1 VVAAEVMVMTPAI
14 AHMIRE
20 AKTGLMFGAIQMGGR
35 DGMQTMDAAL
45 VRLVRSGQISR
56 AVAVERAQDEG
67 EVTRL
72 AG

>member
-1 VVAAEVMVMTPAI
+1 
-14 AHMIRE
+14 
-20 AKTGLMFGAIQMGGR
+20 
-35 DGMQTMDAAL
+35 MDAAL